1 MTTPLIEA
9 VIKNYRLNL
18 RIVRK
23 QTAGLSHFDSL
34 LQLPFRGNCLNWV
47 LGHII
52 QGRSELLEIL
62 GKPPLWNQ
70 TDAEIYRTG
79 SEPITPYNA
88 DTAISFEKLLE
99 NLADSQM
106 LIEQALLECSPDDLG
121 QLIEQDGDSSTLGEM
136 INGYNWHETYHIG
149 QIELLRQLAG
159 KADSVI

>member
-1 MTTPLIEA
+1 MIFPLIEA
-9 VIKNYRLNL
+9 VIQNYRLNL
-18 RIVRK
+18 RIVHQ

-52 QGRSELLEIL
+52 QSRSELLEIL
-62 GKPPLWNQ
+62 GKPALWNQ
-70 TDAEIYRTG
+70 AEAEIYQTG

-88 DTAISFEKLLE
+88 DTALSFEKLLE
-99 NLADSQM
+99 YLTHSQTQM
-106 LIEQALLECSPDDLG
+106 EKALRECSPDDLG
-121 QLIEQDGDSSTLGEM
+121 QIIEQEGDSSTLGEM

-159 KADSVI
+159 KGDAVI